1 MDFPA
6 VLIDHNGHTAIAD
19 RHPNDP
25 DTVRLVRM
33 GQDRLSVFYTVAAS
47 VERMG
52 YREVENYPIYQAAEK
67 FLRHKAGVSFAAG
80 QILKELVH
88 LNPEFHERMLGCA
101 PAQNNTPTPAAGIQQ
116 QDLTLETTTMTIEQN
131 LERLA
136 AAQEKTAEHLSGI
149 LAALLSRNDLLAT
162 IGAKLPGEVVAAAPA
177 AETEDKPKRTRRTKE
192 QIAADEA
199 AAAAAKGAP
208 AESTAAGESASVA
221 GAEEPAGTETSAS
234 SDDATAQPASAAA
247 ENDDSFG
254 DDSFE
259 DAAPPPVVRTKE
271 DVQKLFGRISQTGDE
286 NRKAAIAVLR
296 TFGTAEKPIKNLG
309 DLPESSYGEV
319 YAKLEAQFAE
329 KLAA

>member
-6 VLIDHNGHTAIAD
+6 VLIDHNGRTAIAD

-131 LERLA
+131 LARLA
-136 AAQEKTAEHLSGI
+136 DAQEKTAEHLSAI
-149 LAALLSRNDLLAT
+149 LAALLSRNELLAST
-162 IGAKLPGEVVAAAPA
+162 GAKLLADTAAPGTAPAQA
-177 AETEDKPKRTRRTKE
+177 AEAAEDKPKRTRRTKE

-199 AAAAAKGAP
+199 AAAAASTPAAEPQSEQAAEAAP
-208 AESTAAGESASVA
+208 VTEPEAA
-221 GAEEPAGTETSAS
+221 PT
-234 SDDATAQPASAAA
+234 A
-247 ENDDSFG
+247 ENDDSFEEQ
-254 DDSFE
+254 SFDE
-259 DAAPPPVVRTKE
+259 PAAPAPAPPRTRE
-271 DVQKLFGRISQTGDE
+271 DVQKLFGRISQLGDISRNTAIATMKSFGEPGQIKNISTIPEDKLGAVYAALDKLLTDTGP
-286 NRKAAIAVLR
+286 KAA
-296 TFGTAEKPIKNLG
+296 
-309 DLPESSYGEV
+309 
-319 YAKLEAQFAE
+319 
-329 KLAA
+329 